1 MTALTDNEFHTLMVG
16 FTPPQA
22 LAVAVSGG
30 ADSMALTWLASRWAQ
45 ANAMPFYAI
54 TVDHKLRPDSTAEA
68 HHVHA
73 WLQGQG
79 IHHTV
84 LTWDHTGVCNRLQE
98 KARQARYALLADFC
112 SKHKID
118 CLLTAHHLHDQWETF
133 MMRLAKGSGLRG
145 LCAMRP
151 CVKTSFG
158 VHVRPL
164 LSVAPHRLRETLA
177 VYHIPFVED
186 PSNQKRDFARV
197 RLRQLMPILAAE
209 GLTPEAL
216 THTVKDLQEVDS
228 WIVQEVRGA
237 KHHYWDGST
246 LKSHALFAQVPPLVV
261 KRLLQEI
268 LHEVGGMPYPISR
281 GSLQRLIARMH
292 EPASRTYTAGRCCIS
307 MGKQAGAYVA
317 RITREERG

>member
-1 MTALTDNEFHTLMVG
+1 MAALTDNEFHTLMAE

-45 ANAMPFYAI
+45 AQHIPFYAL

-68 HHVHA
+68 HQVHV
-73 WLQGQG
+73 WLQGRG
-79 IHHTV
+79 IHHTI
-84 LTWDHTGVCNRLQE
+84 LTWHHTGACNRIQE

-112 SKHKID
+112 SQHKVD

-151 CVKTSFG
+151 CVPTPFG
-158 VHVRPL
+158 IQVRPL
-164 LSVAPHRLRETLA
+164 LNIAPERLRETLKA
-177 VYHIPFVED
+177 YNIPFVED

-197 RLRQLMPILAAE
+197 RLRQLMPTLAAE

-216 THTVKDLQEVDS
+216 MHTLKDLQEVDS
-228 WIVQEVRGA
+228 WIAAQVQGA
-237 KHHYWDGST
+237 KQQYWDGST
-246 LKSHALFAQVPPLVV
+246 LKSQALFAQVPPLVV
-261 KRLLQEI
+261 KRLIQDILQ
-268 LHEVGGMPYPISR
+268 EVGGMPYPLAR
-281 GSLQRLIARMH
+281 ESLQRLIARMQ

-307 MGKQAGAYVA
+307 MHKQAGTYVA
-317 RITREERG
+317 LITLEERC